1 MERRKRERWKG
12 EGEREVGEME
22 VYLKINIYQ
31 IVLELY
37 DTFAKKQAPNSKTK
51 NSSGLETA
59 FFDSC

>member
-37 DTFAKKQAPNSKTK
+37 DILQRNKLQIQRLKTQVV
-51 NSSGLETA
+51 
-59 FFDSC
+59 